1 MSIAEPLTQPK
12 QHEVSDQPRIND
24 FVIHVAT
31 VNGSG
36 SQSANTALLRAI
48 MQMGIPV
55 SGKNLF
61 PSNIQ
66 GLPTWF
72 TIRVNK
78 DGYLARKDHVDVLV
92 AMNPETAHSDVMKV
106 PAGALVVYDQPLK
119 LDSLRDDL
127 TFYAVPFNDLVK
139 PVVDMPKLRKLVRN
153 IIYDG
158 VLAWLLGIDMES
170 LEIAIQ
176 KQFKRKPKAAELNIK
191 AARVGYEFAKDNLPA
206 QNKFRLERMNKT
218 ENKIL
223 IDGNGAAA
231 LGCMFAGVQVVT
243 WYPITPSSSL
253 AEQLSDYMTRY
264 RMDPETGKATFAILQ
279 AEDELAAIGMV
290 LGAGWAGARAMT
302 ATSGPGISLMAE
314 FSGLAYYAE
323 VPGVVF
329 DVQRVGPST
338 GMPTRSMQGD
348 VLFTAVL
355 SHGDTQHIMLF
366 PNSPEEIFDMSLEAF
381 DLAEHLQ
388 TLIFVMS
395 DLDLGMNMW
404 MSDPFQ
410 YPQKPMNRGKVL
422 SAEDLEKIQ
431 DWGRYKDVDG
441 DGIPYRTIPGTH
453 HPKAPYFTRGS
464 GHTEYARYTEDPVEF
479 TKVLDRIKKK
489 YEKARDILPAPVI
502 EQDSNARIA
511 FISYGTSHWPVVESR
526 DILRNEHGIETNYLR
541 LRAYPFN
548 KQVQDFIDAHD
559 RVYVVEQNR
568 DAQMLKL
575 MRMEFT
581 PEQIAKLRSIRSYDG
596 LPMSS
601 EHLLT
606 HFFEQE
612 KA

>member
-12 QHEVSDQPRIND
+12 EREVAAQPRIND

-106 PAGALVVYDQPLK
+106 PSGAIVVYDQPLK

-127 TFYAVPFNDLVK
+127 TFYSIPFNDLVK

-170 LEIAIQ
+170 LEVAIQ

-191 AARVGYEFAKDNLPA
+191 AARVGYEYAKDNLPP

-218 ENKIL
+218 ANKIL

-253 AEQLSDYMTRY
+253 AEQLTDYMTRY

-279 AEDELAAIGMV
+279 AEDELSAIGMV

-314 FSGLAYYAE
+314 FAGLAYYAE
-323 VPGVVF
+323 VPGVIF

-348 VLFTAVL
+348 TLFVALL

-366 PNSPEEIFDMSLEAF
+366 PNSPEEIFDMSIEAF

-404 MSDPFQ
+404 MADPFR

-431 DWGRYKDVDG
+431 EWGRYKDVDG

-489 YEKARDILPAPVI
+489 YDKAREILPAPEIDRNDDAKV
-502 EQDSNARIA
+502 A

-526 DILRNEHGIETNYLR
+526 DMLRSEYGLESSYLR
-541 LRAYPFN
+541 IRAYPFS
-548 KQVQDFIDAHD
+548 KQVQEFIDAHD

-581 PEQIAKLRSIRSYDG
+581 PEQIAKLRSIHSYDG

-601 EHLLT
+601 EFLVN
-606 HFFEQE
+606 HFLEQE
-612 KA
+612 NA

>member
-12 QHEVSDQPRIND
+12 EREVAAQPRIND

-106 PAGALVVYDQPLK
+106 TSGAVVVYDQPLK

-139 PVVDMPKLRKLVRN
+139 PVVDLPKLRKLVRN

-158 VLAWLLGIDMES
+158 VLAWLLGIEMES
-170 LEIAIQ
+170 LEEAIR

-191 AARVGYEFAKDNLPA
+191 AARVGYEYAKDNLPP
-206 QNKFRLERMNKT
+206 QKKFRLERMNKT
-218 ENKIL
+218 ANKIL

-231 LGCMFAGVQVVT
+231 LGCMFAGVQVIT

-264 RMDPETGKATFAILQ
+264 RMDPESGKATFAILQ

-314 FSGLAYYAE
+314 FAGLAYYAE
-323 VPGVVF
+323 VPGVIF

-348 VLFTAVL
+348 TLFVALL

-366 PNSPEEIFDMSLEAF
+366 PNSPEEIFDMSIEAF

-404 MSDPFQ
+404 MANPFQ

-431 DWGRYKDVDG
+431 EWGRYKDIDG
-441 DGIPYRTIPGTH
+441 DGIPYRTLPGTH

-479 TKVLDRIKKK
+479 TKVLARIKKK
-489 YEKARDILPAPVI
+489 YDKARDILPAPAI
-502 EQDSNARIA
+502 DRKPNAKIA
-511 FISYGTSHWPVVESR
+511 FISYGTSHWPVEESR
-526 DILRNEHGIETNYLR
+526 DVLRSEYGIETSYLR
-541 LRAYPFN
+541 IRAYPFS
-548 KQVQDFIDAHD
+548 KQVQEFIDAHD

-581 PEQIAKLRSIRSYDG
+581 PEQIAKLRSIHSYDG

-601 EHLLT
+601 EFLVN
-606 HFFEQE
+606 HFLEQE
-612 KA
+612 NA